1 MNILPFDLTISSRA
15 GTNNMSNTSDITNHA
30 DLAKI
35 TAGGVEVVKKFIK
48 ALGFLAADGCPEDL
62 ATRIATDDQFAH
74 HFQHFSAVEVEIL
87 ESLMQKDK
95 HDADFGVVSVLE
107 KYAKCKFV

>member
-1 MNILPFDLTISSRA
+1 
-15 GTNNMSNTSDITNHA
+15 MSNTSDITNHA

-35 TAGGVEVVKKFIK
+35 TAGGVEVLKKFIK
-48 ALGFLAADGCPEDL
+48 ALGFLAADGCPKDL
-62 ATRIATDDQFAH
+62 ATRIETDDQFAL

-87 ESLMQKDK
+87 DSLMQKEK